1 MFKKGQIMEV
11 FGQEYDLSNCTEE
24 ERNQVEEWYEK
35 NKDADVPS
43 DNDNGHRQY
52 NTEGNRGIM
61 NPVSDELDIVM
72 AIESL
77 KPNYEWKSKLIGKPA
92 SLELYVLVHPLGAH
106 MRVEDAAAKLGINKV
121 TAYRRLLKLAE
132 TNPKTYD
139 LHKWPTKAQ
148 LDVYR
153 LIHPDLGGLT
163 YSEAA
168 KALGSTYQHVA
179 DLLCRMRRTHKAA
192 FAFERLHKRPKIV
205 SYNPAIHEGNTT
217 EKF

>member
-1 MFKKGQIMEV
+1 MEV

-24 ERNQVEEWYEK
+24 ERKQVEEWYEK
-35 NKDADVPS
+35 NKGADVPS

-61 NPVSDELDIVM
+61 HAESDELDIAM
-72 AIESL
+72 AIDTL
-77 KPNYEWKSKLIGKPA
+77 KPNYEWKPKLTGKPA

-132 TNPKTYD
+132 KNPKTYD

-168 KALGSTYQHVA
+168 KALNSTYQHVA
-179 DLLCRMRRTHKAA
+179 DLICRMRKTHYDA

-205 SYNPAIHEGNTT
+205 SYNPAFHEGNAT